1 MSDSKK
7 SSISRRNFI
16 KASTAAM
23 AAPLLVT
30 SGLRAQRGTAANDRL
45 NVGIIGLGS
54 RGFNLLDGFL
64 ADDRVQILGLCD
76 VHDLHYRDREW
87 GKGPVYGR
95 IPARVKV
102 EKKYTERY
110 KSGNYSGL
118 MMTADHQY
126 LCRQKEIDIIVV
138 ATPDHWHA
146 QCTLDALAAGKDV
159 YCEKPVTH
167 TFAEGQS
174 VYREVAK
181 RKAVFQTG
189 SQQRSL
195 PFFQH
200 AVNLVRNG
208 VLGEIKQIEVG
219 LPPGYEQPM
228 GSTDVLTPPI
238 GLDYDRWCG
247 TAPVLPYMQARHHR
261 WWRGHRAYGGGVLM
275 DWIGHH
281 NDIAHWSMDLDQS
294 GPSLVEAVDW
304 TRPKTD
310 VYNTPHQY
318 TIRCEFP
325 NGISFTISSGN
336 EQGTKWIG
344 ENGWFH
350 VKRAGMKASD
360 KSWANLKFKIPGD
373 FRVPVVKNHIANFID
388 CVISREQP
396 LAPAETAHRS
406 ITPGHLGYV
415 SYQLGR
421 PLKWDATNEIVS
433 NDSEANELLQQ
444 ATQRA
449 AT

>member
-1 MSDSKK
+1 
-7 SSISRRNFI
+7 
-16 KASTAAM
+16 
-23 AAPLLVT
+23 
-30 SGLRAQRGTAANDRL
+30 
-45 NVGIIGLGS
+45 
-54 RGFNLLDGFL
+54 
-64 ADDRVQILGLCD
+64 
-76 VHDLHYRDREW
+76 
-87 GKGPVYGR
+87 
-95 IPARVKV
+95 
-102 EKKYTERY
+102 
-110 KSGNYSGL
+110 
-118 MMTADHQY
+118 
-126 LCRQKEIDIIVV
+126 
-138 ATPDHWHA
+138 
-146 QCTLDALAAGKDV
+146 
-159 YCEKPVTH
+159 
-167 TFAEGQS
+167 
-174 VYREVAK
+174 
-181 RKAVFQTG
+181 
-189 SQQRSL
+189 
-195 PFFQH
+195 
-200 AVNLVRNG
+200 
-208 VLGEIKQIEVG
+208 
-219 LPPGYEQPM
+219 
-228 GSTDVLTPPI
+228 
-238 GLDYDRWCG
+238 
-247 TAPVLPYMQARHHR
+247 
-261 WWRGHRAYGGGVLM
+261 M